1 MSMPQAPLS
10 DRAPSVRL
18 LSAFRPL
25 WRQWAGTLAVVVT
38 LLLLGR
44 AAFSPSVLFVSHL
57 VDRALSATELSES
70 SATVAIVGGPEPSAW
85 AYVQSAVAALTLIVL
100 VIKLGERL
108 RPQSAPSIP
117 WRRFLIELEGG
128 AAILCLTYALL
139 QAVGGSHCPVHP
151 LVYAVCAF
159 LVSFQR
165 QAIALSLAGLA
176 LLCELLL
183 LFSEG
188 TTEVDRYVV
197 HALLIAMFAGLQFVL
212 FRGELWRQRGDHRK
226 RVAAAIASMEQQA
239 RDFRLLLSEESQ
251 RSSISS
257 GVPTAASA
265 GGSAGVSS
273 GVPVT
278 TVTAA
283 VSSSSGAAFPRDREK
298 EEELLA
304 RSAVVELKAN
314 LQAVVELLRNALSL
328 HTCALFVLPDNG
340 DSLKCMAMAS
350 HDESASA
357 EPLQLDAGVLGTVV
371 KSLRAVKLSQPKL
384 SQLPYYVG
392 AESSALRIGAF
403 LGVPMLD
410 DEGRLCGVL
419 CADRM
424 AGSALSR
431 DVAFSESD
439 ESLLTD
445 AALLVLRSLQCERL
459 FIAVE
464 RSKYEHERLYRA
476 SSQLSRALTLEDVQ
490 RTAFAALAEVC
501 AFDFAALTAYDATQ
515 HSHRVVASFGDA
527 ALMAIVEGL
536 RFPDNAGLVAMAV
549 KNHICLPKNGELRD
563 AYTPIFD
570 TDVRMRGYPS
580 LLVVPLIY
588 GSAALGSLV
597 IAGRR
602 PRLFSK
608 SKIEM
613 LGVLANQIGVS
624 LENAR
629 MYQAM
634 EAMATT
640 DALTGLKN
648 RRVFQERLSE
658 LLRRADRHGGPV
670 TVLLCDIDHFKRIN
684 DTYGHLVGDQVLRRV
699 AQVVQAQVR
708 TIDVAARY
716 GGEEFVVILDST
728 DQAGGRLLAERI
740 RQEVQRLV
748 LQSEKGAFSCTLSL
762 GVATFP
768 DDAPGAA
775 SEPRLIIECADQALY
790 AAKRNGRNQSVT
802 AREAA
807 AVRTAA

>member
-10 DRAPSVRL
+10 ERTPSLRL
-18 LSAFRPL
+18 LALAKQL
-25 WRQWAGTLAVVVT
+25 WRQWAGTLAVLAS
-38 LLLLGR
+38 LLLLAR

-57 VDRALSATELSES
+57 VDRALSAADLSDS
-70 SATVAIVGGPEPSAW
+70 SAAISIVGSAEISAW
-85 AYVQSAVAALTLIVL
+85 AYVQSALAFVTLIVL
-100 VIKLGERL
+100 SIKLGERL
-108 RPQSAPSIP
+108 RPQSAPSVA

-165 QAIALSLAGLA
+165 QAIALSLASLA
-176 LLCELLL
+176 LVCELVL

-197 HALLIAMFAGLQFVL
+197 HGLLIAMFAGLQFVL

-251 RSSISS
+251 RRDSVPSGISGS
-257 GVPTAASA
+257 TANQ
-265 GGSAGVSS
+265 
-273 GVPVT
+273 
-278 TVTAA
+278 
-283 VSSSSGAAFPRDREK
+283 SGATGPRDRAK

-304 RSAVVELKAN
+304 RSAVVELKEN

-340 DSLKCMAMAS
+340 DSLKCMALTSQAS
-350 HDESASA
+350 TVSDA
-357 EPLQLDAGVLGTVV
+357 PLSLDAGVLGSVV
-371 KSLRAVKLSQPKL
+371 KSLRPLKLQQPKL
-384 SQLPYYVG
+384 SQLPYYGGPDTGSLRVG
-392 AESSALRIGAF
+392 AF
-403 LGVPMLD
+403 VGVPMLD

-419 CADRM
+419 CADR
-424 AGSALSR
+424 LSTSSLTR
-431 DVAFSESD
+431 NEGFTAAE
-439 ESLLTD
+439 EALLTD
-445 AALLVLRSLQCERL
+445 AALLILRSLQCERL

-490 RTAFAALAEVC
+490 RTAFAAIAEVC

-515 HSHRVVASFGDA
+515 HSHRVVATSGDP
-527 ALMAIVEGL
+527 ALMAILDGK

-549 KNHICLPKNGELRD
+549 KNHICLPKNGDLRD
-563 AYTPIFD
+563 HYTPIFD
-570 TDVRMRGYPS
+570 TDVRLRGYAS
-580 LLVVPLIY
+580 LLVVPLVY
-588 GSAALGSLV
+588 GNAALGALV
-597 IAGRR
+597 IAGKA
-602 PRLFSK
+602 PRLFSA
-608 SKIEM
+608 SKVDM
-613 LGVLANQIGVS
+613 LGVLANQIVAS

-658 LLRRADRHGGPV
+658 LLRRAERHGGPV
-670 TVLLCDIDHFKRIN
+670 TLLLCDIDHFKRIN

-740 RQEVQRLV
+740 RQEVQKLV
-748 LQSEKGAFSCTLSL
+748 LQSDKGAFGCTLSL
-762 GVATFP
+762 GIATFP
-768 DDAPGAA
+768 DDAAGAG

>member
-1 MSMPQAPLS
+1 MSLPQAPVL
-10 DRAPSVRL
+10 DRA
-18 LSAFRPL
+18 LSTRTLAVAKQL
-25 WRQWAGTLAVVVT
+25 WRQWAGSLAVVVS
-38 LLLLGR
+38 LILLGR
-44 AAFSPSVLFVSHL
+44 AAYSPSVLFVSHL
-57 VDRALSATELSES
+57 VDRALSATELSQT
-70 SATVAIVGGPEPSAW
+70 SAAIAIVGSAEASAW
-85 AYVQSAVAALTLIVL
+85 AYIQSILAALTLLVL
-100 VIKLGERL
+100 AIRLGERL
-108 RPQSAPSIP
+108 RPQFASSVA
-117 WRRFLIELEGG
+117 WRRFLLELEGG

-188 TTEVDRYVV
+188 TTELDRYVV
-197 HALLIAMFAGLQFVL
+197 HALLITMFAGLQFVL

-239 RDFRLLLSEESQ
+239 RDFRLLLSEENQ
-251 RSSISS
+251 RRD
-257 GVPTAASA
+257 GVPSGIASTQA
-265 GGSAGVSS
+265 SGSA
-273 GVPVT
+273 VT
-278 TVTAA
+278 
-283 VSSSSGAAFPRDREK
+283 GPRDREK

-304 RSAVVELKAN
+304 RSAVVELKEN

-328 HTCALFVLPDNG
+328 HTCALFVRPENG
-340 DSLKCMAMAS
+340 DSLKCMALTSHAATAS
-350 HDESASA
+350 DA
-357 EPLQLDAGVLGTVV
+357 PLSLDAGVLGTVV
-371 KSLRAVKLSQPKL
+371 KNLRPLNLSQPKL

-392 AESSALRIGAF
+392 ADSAVLRIGAF

-419 CADRM
+419 CADRE

-431 DVAFSESD
+431 DAAFSAAD
-439 ESLLTD
+439 EALLTD

-464 RSKYEHERLYRA
+464 RSKYENERLYRA

-490 RTAFAALAEVC
+490 RTAFVALAEVC

-515 HSHRVVASFGDA
+515 HSHRVVASTGDA
-527 ALMAIVEGL
+527 ALMALVDGL
-536 RFPDNAGLVAMAV
+536 RFPDNAGLIAMAV
-549 KNHICLPKNGELRD
+549 KNHISLPKNGEQRD
-563 AYTPIFD
+563 SYTPIFD

-580 LLVVPLIY
+580 LLVVPLVY
-588 GSAALGSLV
+588 GSAAMGSLV
-597 IAGRR
+597 IAGKR

-613 LGVLANQIGVS
+613 LGVLANQIAVS

-640 DALTGLKN
+640 DSLTGLKN

-658 LLRRADRHGGPV
+658 MLRRAERHGGPV
-670 TVLLCDIDHFKRIN
+670 TLLLCDIDHFKRIN

-716 GGEEFVVILDST
+716 GGEEFAVVLEST

-740 RQEVQRLV
+740 RQEVQKLV
-748 LQSEKGAFSCTLSL
+748 LQSDKGAFGCTLSL
-762 GVATFP
+762 GIATFP

-775 SEPRLIIECADQALY
+775 GEQRLIIECADQALY
-790 AAKRNGRNQSVT
+790 AAKKNGRNQSVT

-807 AVRTAA
+807 AVRSAA

>member
-1 MSMPQAPLS
+1 MSMPQAPLTE
-10 DRAPSVRL
+10 RAPSARL
-18 LSAFRPL
+18 LTAGRQL
-25 WRQWAGTLAVVVT
+25 WRQWVGSLAVVVT
-38 LLLLGR
+38 LVLLSR

-57 VDRALSATELSES
+57 VDRALSAAELSES
-70 SATVAIVGGPEPSAW
+70 SAAVAIVAAPEISAW
-85 AYVQSAVAALTLIVL
+85 AYVQSLLSALTLIVL
-100 VIKLGERL
+100 SIKLGERL
-108 RPQSAPSIP
+108 RPQSAPSVP

-139 QAVGGSHCPVHP
+139 QAVGGSLCPVHP

-165 QAIALSLAGLA
+165 QTVALSLAGLA
-176 LLCELLL
+176 LLCETLL

-188 TTEVDRYVV
+188 TTDIDRYVV
-197 HALLIAMFAGLQFVL
+197 HALLICMFAGLQFVL

-226 RVAAAIASMEQQA
+226 RVAEAIASMEQQA

-251 RSSISS
+251 RRD
-257 GVPTAASA
+257 GVPSGIA
-265 GGSAGVSS
+265 GTLANH
-273 GVPVT
+273 
-278 TVTAA
+278 
-283 VSSSSGAAFPRDREK
+283 SGATGPRDRER

-304 RSAVVELKAN
+304 RSAVVELKEN

-328 HTCALFVLPDNG
+328 HTCALFVLPENG
-340 DSLKCMAMAS
+340 DSLKCMALSSQAATAS
-350 HDESASA
+350 DG
-357 EPLQLDAGVLGTVV
+357 PLSLDAGVLGTVV
-371 KSLRAVKLSQPKL
+371 KSLRALKLSQPKL

-392 AESSALRIGAF
+392 AEGSPLRIGSF

-419 CADRM
+419 CADRK
-424 AGSALSR
+424 AGSALSA
-431 DVAFSESD
+431 DVSFSAAD

-501 AFDFAALTAYDATQ
+501 AFDFAALTAPDATQ
-515 HSHRVVASFGDA
+515 HSHRVVATTGDPE
-527 ALMAIVEGL
+527 LMAIVDGL

-563 AYTPIFD
+563 PYTPIFD
-570 TDVRMRGYPS
+570 TDVRLRGYPS

-588 GSAALGSLV
+588 GSAALGALV
-597 IAGRR
+597 IAGKR

-613 LGVLANQIGVS
+613 LGVLANQIAVS

-640 DALTGLKN
+640 DSLTGLKN

-658 LLRRADRHGGPV
+658 MLRRAERHGGQV

-716 GGEEFVVILDST
+716 GGEEFVVVLDST

-740 RQEVQRLV
+740 RQEVQKLV
-748 LQSEKGAFSCTLSL
+748 LQSDKGAFGCTLSL
-762 GVATFP
+762 GISTFP

-775 SEPRLIIECADQALY
+775 SEQRLLIESADQALY
-790 AAKRNGRNQSVT
+790 AAKRGGRNQSVT

>member
-1 MSMPQAPLS
+1 MSMPQASVS
-10 DRAPSVRL
+10 DRSPGSRL
-18 LSAFRPL
+18 LAVGKQL
-25 WRQWAGTLAVVVT
+25 WRQWAGSVAVVICLV
-38 LLLLGR
+38 LLAR
-44 AAFSPSVLFVSHL
+44 AAFSPSVLFVSQL
-57 VDRALSATELSES
+57 VDRALSATALSDS
-70 SATVAIVGGPEPSAW
+70 SAAVAIVGSPQVSVW
-85 AYVQSAVAALTLIVL
+85 AYVQSAVAALTLIIL
-100 VIKLGERL
+100 SIKLGERL
-108 RPQSAPSIP
+108 RPQSAPSVA

-159 LVSFQR
+159 LVSFHR
-165 QAIALSLAGLA
+165 QAIALSMAGLA

-188 TTEVDRYVV
+188 TVEIDRYVV
-197 HALLIAMFAGLQFVL
+197 HALLIALFAGLQFVL

-251 RSSISS
+251 RRD
-257 GVPTAASA
+257 GVPSGFA
-265 GGSAGVSS
+265 GL
-273 GVPVT
+273 
-278 TVTAA
+278 
-283 VSSSSGAAFPRDREK
+283 SSSQSGATGPRSREK
-298 EEELLA
+298 EEVLLA
-304 RSAVVELKAN
+304 RSAVVELKEN
-314 LQAVVELLRNALSL
+314 LQAVVELLHNALSL
-328 HTCALFVLPDNG
+328 HTCALFVLPENG
-340 DSLKCMAMAS
+340 DSLKCMALVSDAATAS
-350 HDESASA
+350 DT
-357 EPLQLDAGVLGTVV
+357 PLSLDAGVLGTVV
-371 KSLRAVKLSQPKL
+371 KSLRPLKVSQPKL
-384 SQLPYYVG
+384 GQLPYYVG
-392 AESSALRIGAF
+392 PESSALRIGSF

-419 CADRM
+419 CADRA

-431 DVAFSESD
+431 EVAFSAAD
-439 ESLLTD
+439 EALLTD

-515 HSHRVVASFGDA
+515 HSHRVVAATGDA
-527 ALMAIVEGL
+527 TLMAIVDGL
-536 RFPDNAGLVAMAV
+536 RFPDNAGLIAMAV
-549 KNHICLPKNGELRD
+549 KNHISLPKNGELRD
-563 AYTPIFD
+563 SYTPIFD
-570 TDVRMRGYPS
+570 TDVRLRGYPS

-588 GSAALGSLV
+588 GSAALGALV
-597 IAGRR
+597 IAAKR

-613 LGVLANQIGVS
+613 LGVLANQIAVS

-658 LLRRADRHGGPV
+658 MLRRAERHGGPV
-670 TVLLCDIDHFKRIN
+670 TLLLCDIDHFKRIN

-699 AQVVQAQVR
+699 ASVVQAQVR

-716 GGEEFVVILDST
+716 GGEEFVVVLDST
-728 DQAGGRLLAERI
+728 DQAGGQLLAERI
-740 RQEVQRLV
+740 RHEVQKLV
-748 LQSEKGAFSCTLSL
+748 LQSDKGAFGCTLSL
-762 GVATFP
+762 GIATFP

-775 SEPRLIIECADQALY
+775 SEQRLIIECADQALY
-790 AAKRNGRNQSVT
+790 AAKKNGRNQSVT

-807 AVRTAA
+807 VVRTAA